1 MCSNGPKPSKFAPT
15 DEVITVFSGHA
26 LCGGVTSFTSAR
38 KKLID
43 GILGSLSN
51 RFETERLLKAT
62 SIANLSL
69 GPKNLK
75 DEPGL

>member
-1 MCSNGPKPSKFAPT
+1 M
-15 DEVITVFSGHA
+15 ITEFCGHELSG
-26 LCGGVTSFTSAR
+26 GMTSFKSAR
-38 KKLID
+38 QKLID

-51 RFETERLLKAT
+51 RFETDERLLKAT

-69 GPKNLK
+69 WPKNLK